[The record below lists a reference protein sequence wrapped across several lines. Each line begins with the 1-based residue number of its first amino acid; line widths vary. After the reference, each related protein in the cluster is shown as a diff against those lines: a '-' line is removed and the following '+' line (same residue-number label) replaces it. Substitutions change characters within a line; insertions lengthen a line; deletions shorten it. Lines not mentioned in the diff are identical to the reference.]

1 MIVDVL
7 FRFFSDAPSRSA
19 VMCVAKNQKLSF
31 KPAPLPSP
39 CSRYFGDVRGT
50 SVRDS
55 IPCRPSVWV
64 VAQLAEHRTVTAARE
79 GSTPFDPPKHFRFS
93 IANCRL
99 TEMPKGLGLQK
110 PKIRKT
116 EDQRPKT
123 EEEIGNRQLAIENPW
138 NCGREV
144 RHLVVN
150 QADDG
155 SSPFSSA
162 MRQ

>member
-1 MIVDVL
+1 M
-7 FRFFSDAPSRSA
+7 
-19 VMCVAKNQKLSF
+19 
-31 KPAPLPSP
+31 
-39 CSRYFGDVRGT
+39 
-50 SVRDS
+50 
-55 IPCRPSVWV
+55 WV

-79 GSTPFDPPKHFRFS
+79 GSNPFDPPKLFGALGKTGRS
-93 IANCRL
+93 RL
-99 TEMPKGLGLQK
+99 TFNQ
-110 PKIRKT
+110 
-116 EDQRPKT
+116 
-123 EEEIGNRQLAIENPW
+123 EIAGSNPARATNSYR